1 MMNVITWFLVLSCF
15 LKPML
20 SSLKQYC
27 IARINLYNISYGIN
41 NSSAHHRTFLIFFI
55 FLINLRI
62 VPISNIYQYFP
73 KQKGLFSGIIL
84 CGIGAGTL
92 ISSFVAQQAINPNNE
107 QAKSFNENEQYFDEN
122 IALNFPFG
130 LRVLSI
136 YFLLIAVF
144 STILI
149 FPHNKE
155 EENTHREIEFSSIK
169 QTTTL

>member
-1 MMNVITWFLVLSCF
+1 M
-15 LKPML
+15 
-20 SSLKQYC
+20 
-27 IARINLYNISYGIN
+27 
-41 NSSAHHRTFLIFFI
+41 
-55 FLINLRI
+55 LRI
-62 VPISNIYQYFP
+62 VPISNIYQYYP

-92 ISSFVAQQAINPNNE
+92 ISSFVAQVAINPNNE
-107 QAKSFNENEQYFDEN
+107 QARSYNENEQYFDEN

-155 EENTHREIEFSSIK
+155 EETSHQEIEFSSMK
-169 QTTTL
+169 RFLRPLNVK